1 MAKNPD
7 ETAIMQKIA
16 ELRQIL
22 RDTDP
27 DDPSY
32 ETYNPDLEDAI
43 RDLGMYDDMASGA
56 KN

>member
-1 MAKNPD
+1 MAKSPD

-32 ETYNPDLEDAI
+32 ETYNSDLEDAI

>member
-1 MAKNPD
+1 MSSESDIIEKLAK
-7 ETAIMQKIA
+7 
-16 ELRQIL
+16 LRQDL

-27 DDPSY
+27 DSDAY
-32 ETYNPDLEDAI
+32 ELIKTDIEDAL

>member
-7 ETAIMQKIA
+7 EAAILEKIA
-16 ELRQIL
+16 KIQQAL

-27 DDPSY
+27 EDPSY
-32 ETYNPDLEDAI
+32 ETYTTDLEDAV

>member
-1 MAKNPD
+1 MSNESDIMAKL
-7 ETAIMQKIA
+7 A
-16 ELRQIL
+16 ELRQRL

-27 DDPSY
+27 DSDAY
-32 ETYNPDLEDAI
+32 ETIQSDIEDAI

>member
-1 MAKNPD
+1 MTKNPD

-16 ELRQIL
+16 EIRQIL

-32 ETYNPDLEDAI
+32 ETYSSDLEDAV

>member
-7 ETAIMQKIA
+7 EAAILEKIA
-16 ELRQIL
+16 KIRQAL

-27 DDPSY
+27 EDPSY
-32 ETYNPDLEDAI
+32 ETYSSDLEDAI

>member
-7 ETAIMQKIA
+7 EAAILEKIA
-16 ELRQIL
+16 KLRQIL

-27 DDPSY
+27 EDPSY
-32 ETYNPDLEDAI
+32 ETYSSDLEDAI
-43 RDLGMYDDMASGA
+43 RDLGMYDNMASGA

>member
-7 ETAIMQKIA
+7 EASILAKIA
-16 ELRQIL
+16 ELKQIL

-27 DDPSY
+27 EDPSY
-32 ETYNPDLEDAI
+32 ETYNSDLEDAI
-43 RDLGMYDDMASGA
+43 RDLGMYDDLDSGA

>member
-22 RDTDP
+22 RDTIQMILAMRH
-27 DDPSY
+27 
-32 ETYNPDLEDAI
+32 TVLT
-43 RDLGMYDDMASGA
+43 
-56 KN
+56 

>member
-7 ETAIMQKIA
+7 ETTIMQKIA

-32 ETYNPDLEDAI
+32 ETYNSDLEDAI

>member
-7 ETAIMQKIA
+7 EVSILAKIA

-22 RDTDP
+22 RDTDR

-32 ETYNPDLEDAI
+32 ETYNADLEDAI

>member
-32 ETYNPDLEDAI
+32 ETYNADLEDAI